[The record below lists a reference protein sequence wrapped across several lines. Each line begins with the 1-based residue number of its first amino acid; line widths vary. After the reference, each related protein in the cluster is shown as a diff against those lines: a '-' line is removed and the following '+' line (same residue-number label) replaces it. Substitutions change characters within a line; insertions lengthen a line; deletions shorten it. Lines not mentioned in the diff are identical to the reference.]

1 MDTYTSLAR
10 SRSVLLLVDFV
21 NPLRFDGAEDIAP
34 AALAAARATASLKQ
48 VLGERGVP
56 AIYANDNYGRWRS
69 DFRELVEQTRRRG
82 GVPGE
87 IAELLAPAENDLTL
101 LKPRHSAF
109 HATPLELLLSQLHAK
124 ALIVVGLAAD
134 ICVQFTAMDAYVR
147 GFDLCVPNDCT
158 AAESPRRKDD
168 ALAWMA
174 RVLDA
179 DTAASHDVAQQ
190 LPPRHRGDHSS
201 RAGAANQSTLEP
213 RSSTP

>member
-1 MDTYTSLAR
+1 MDTSLAR

-48 VLGERGVP
+48 LLDRRGVP
-56 AIYANDNYGRWRS
+56 AIYANDNFGGWRS
-69 DFRELVEQTRRRG
+69 DFRKLVERTQAQG

-87 IAELLAPAENDLTL
+87 IARLLAPGERDLTL

-109 HATPLELLLSQLHAK
+109 HATPLELLLAQMHARS
-124 ALIVVGLAAD
+124 LIVVGLAAD

-147 GFDLCVPNDCT
+147 GFELHVPSDCT
-158 AAESPRRKDD
+158 AAESARHKDH

-174 RVLDA
+174 RVLSA
-179 DTAASHDVAQQ
+179 DTAPSDDLAHQ
-190 LPPRHRGDHSS
+190 LPTPRRGGRRS
-201 RAGAANQSTLEP
+201 RADAANRSTFEP